1 MNNTYKR
8 LLGNKW
14 VLRTADANQE
24 QIVQKPNEAK
34 TKQLADPLPSYSK
47 AEIITHQEAA
57 ITPVISASVAK
68 APATPI
74 KSTQT
79 QTEYKLIILGHSI
92 SQGMTLQDDNTQ
104 ATIML
109 KKMLQAMKLDLE
121 TEVYLHN
128 MHSIENTPESPC
140 SFQFIEAMNL
150 NASAICLFG
159 TQAIKSD
166 FIPNIAINKIRGQG
180 LAYQNIPVI
189 VTFSLPY
196 ILRNPDVKPLVW
208 SDLQKIMGIINQ

>member
-14 VLRTADANQE
+14 VLRTAVANQE
-24 QIVQKPNEAK
+24 QIVHKPNEAK
-34 TKQLADPLPSYSK
+34 IKILADHPLNQIK
-47 AEIITHQEAA
+47 ADLIITPAVTTVPMIQ
-57 ITPVISASVAK
+57 TSVGTAK
-68 APATPI
+68 ATVV
-74 KSTQT
+74 KTTQA
-79 QTEYKLIILGHSI
+79 QQEYKLIILGHSI
-92 SQGMTLQDDNTQ
+92 SPEITLQDDNTQ

-109 KKMLQAMKLDLE
+109 KKMLQAMKLDLKRE
-121 TEVYLHN
+121 IYLHN
-128 MHSIENTPESPC
+128 MPTPDHSAEIPC
-140 SFQFIEAMNL
+140 SFQFIEEMNL
-150 NASAICLFG
+150 KASAICLFG

-166 FIPNIAINKIRGQG
+166 FIPNMAINKIRM
-180 LAYQNIPVI
+180 LNLTYKTTPVI

>member
-14 VLRTADANQE
+14 VLRTAIVNQE
-24 QIVQKPNEAK
+24 QIAHKTSNEDK
-34 TKQLADPLPSYSK
+34 IKHLPSYSK
-47 AEIITHQEAA
+47 AELITHQEVA

-68 APATPI
+68 AATATPI

-121 TEVYLHN
+121 TEIYLHN
-128 MHSIENTPESPC
+128 MPTLEHTAERPC

-150 NASAICLFG
+150 KASAICLFG

-166 FIPNIAINKIRGQG
+166 FIPNMAINKIRGLE
-180 LAYQNIPVI
+180 LAYKNTPVI

-208 SDLQKIMGIINQ
+208 SDLQKIMAIINN